1 MPNDARP
8 MSYRALTTNVLRN
21 RTLSDLT
28 EAERGI
34 LEGAV
39 AETRVLPAGHIAV
52 RQGQEVDFSTL
63 LVDGLMTRHVDAIDG
78 RRHLV
83 GIHLPGDFVD
93 LHAYAL
99 KKLDH
104 DVGALTD
111 VTVAIVPHA
120 VLERIQAEFQHLT
133 RRLWFLTM
141 LDAALHRQWVFR
153 LASLNAIERVAHFLC
168 EVNARML
175 AIAASDGRSFE
186 LPMTQADIGE
196 VCSLTNV
203 HVNRV
208 LRELRERGLCTV
220 RASHV
225 EIHDLRQLAGLG
237 QFRPDYLYLN
247 DATARVAAGETR
259 TIS

>member
-1 MPNDARP
+1 MNDHARP
-8 MSYRALTTNVLRN
+8 MSRRPLTHDVLRN
-21 RTLSDLT
+21 RTQSDLT
-28 EAERGI
+28 PHERDV

-39 AETRVLPAGHIAV
+39 TETRVLPPGNIAV
-52 RQGQEVDFSTL
+52 RQGHEVDFSTL
-63 LVDGLMTRHVDAIDG
+63 LVEGLMTRHVDSIDG

-83 GIHLPGDFVD
+83 GIHFPGDFVD

-104 DVGALTD
+104 DVGALTE
-111 VTVAIVPHA
+111 VTVAIVPHRA
-120 VLERIQAEFQHLT
+120 LERIQVEFAHLT

-175 AIAASDGRSFE
+175 AIGASDGRRFA
-186 LPMTQADIGE
+186 LPMTQVDIGE

-208 LRELRERGLCTV
+208 LRELREQGICSV
-220 RASHV
+220 RTSNV
-225 EIHDLRQLAGLG
+225 EIHDLPRLAGIG

-247 DATARVAAGETR
+247 DSTARLASGE
-259 TIS
+259 SASPA